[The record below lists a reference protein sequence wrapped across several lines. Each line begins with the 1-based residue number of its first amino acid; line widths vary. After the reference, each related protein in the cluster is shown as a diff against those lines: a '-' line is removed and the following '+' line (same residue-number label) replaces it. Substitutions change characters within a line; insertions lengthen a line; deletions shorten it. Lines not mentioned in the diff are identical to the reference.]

1 MNQEARIDSEFAS
14 LLELARGRCRNDQ
27 ELDLVRKA
35 FDYAR
40 EAHKGFSLGGGEPF
54 ILHPLEVAKIVV
66 GMIGLGC
73 KSICAALLHDV
84 PKNTDHSPEQLRPLF
99 GDKITD
105 LVEGLCNIRTVL
117 ESAHPLSE
125 YDSDAARAENFK
137 RVLISMGGDM
147 RVVLIKLADR
157 LENCRRLDSLP
168 PGKADRIL
176 AESKSLFIPL
186 AHRLGLYGVKSEME
200 NIWLKHRHPQDYAW
214 IENRINRDSVQRM
227 REVEDF
233 IAPIRSALDAS
244 GLQFEIKKRI
254 KTPYSIWHKMRTKGV
269 SFEQI
274 YDLYAVRIIFES
286 DGRDTESERKRA
298 FEIYTMVT
306 GLYPQIQSRMR
317 DWINQPKE
325 NGYEALHCTLMSKA
339 GIWVEVQIRSRRMDD
354 IAEKGIAAHWSY
366 KKDGYLSEDD
376 TSMDRWL
383 AKVQDILNSGDVDSL
398 ELLEIIQDDVSS
410 KTISVFTPKG
420 EQRSIPK
427 GSTALDFAY
436 YVHTHVGNQAIAAK
450 INSKLAPLSRQLRG
464 GDQVEIITAR
474 KSSPKPEWLEFLRT
488 RHARRRLIESLKASA
503 DPDVLKR
510 AEEILNSGPSS
521 EEFTL
526 NVTLLGAKR
535 PGLLEDIEN
544 ALRRID
550 GIEDVVKCNL

>member
-1 MNQEARIDSEFAS
+1 MNKDVRIEKEFAS
-14 LLELARGRCRNDQ
+14 LLELARGRCRGEQ
-27 ELDLVRKA
+27 ELDMVRMA
-35 FDYAR
+35 FNYAR

-99 GDKITD
+99 GDKITG

-117 ESAHPLSE
+117 ESSHPLTDD
-125 YDSDAARAENFK
+125 DSDAARAENFK

-157 LENCRRLDSLP
+157 LENCRRLDTLP

-186 AHRLGLYGVKSEME
+186 AHRLGLYGIKSEME

-214 IENRINRDSVQRM
+214 IENRISRDAAQRS
-227 REVEDF
+227 REIDDF
-233 IAPIRSALDAS
+233 IAPIRSALESS
-244 GLQFEIKKRI
+244 GLSFQIKKRI
-254 KTPYSIWHKMRTKGV
+254 KTPYSIWNKMRTKGV

-274 YDLYAVRIIFES
+274 YDLYAVRIIF
-286 DGRDTESERKRA
+286 DCDTRDIETERKRA
-298 FEIYTMVT
+298 FEIYTTVT
-306 GLYPQIQSRMR
+306 SLYPQNQSRLR

-383 AKVQDILNSGDVDSL
+383 AKVQDILNSGDIDSL
-398 ELLEIIQDDVSS
+398 ELLEIIQDDISS

-420 EQRSIPK
+420 EQRIIPK

-436 YVHTHVGNQAIAAK
+436 YVHTNVGNQAIAAK

-474 KSSPKPEWLEFLRT
+474 KSKPKPEWLGFLRT
-488 RHARRRLIESLKASA
+488 RHARRRLMDSIKSSS
-503 DPDVLKR
+503 DPEALSK
-510 AEEILNSGPSS
+510 AEEILSNVPSQ

-526 NVTLLGAKR
+526 SVTLLGTMR
-535 PGLLEDIEN
+535 PGLQEDIEN

-550 GIEDVVKCNL
+550 GIEDVVKCML

>member
-1 MNQEARIDSEFAS
+1 MSQEARIEKEFES
-14 LLELARGRCRNDQ
+14 LLALARGRCRNEQ
-27 ELDLVRKA
+27 ELDLIRKA
-35 FDYAR
+35 FNYAR

-54 ILHPLEVAKIVV
+54 VLHPIEVAKIVV

-73 KSICAALLHDV
+73 KSICTALLHDV
-84 PKNTDHSPEQLRPLF
+84 PKNTDQNPEMLRSLF

-117 ESAHPLSE
+117 ETAHPLSE
-125 YDSDAARAENFK
+125 ADSDASRAENFK
-137 RVLISMGGDM
+137 KVLISMGGDM

-157 LENCRRLDSLP
+157 LENCRRLDTLP

-176 AESKSLFIPL
+176 AESKTLFIPL
-186 AHRLGLYGVKSEME
+186 AHRLGLYGIKSEME

-214 IENRINRDSVQRM
+214 IENRINRDAAQRS
-227 REVEDF
+227 RDVDEF
-233 IAPIRSALDAS
+233 IVPIRSALEAS
-244 GLQFEIKKRI
+244 GLTFEIKKRI
-254 KTPYSIWHKMRTKGV
+254 KTPYSIWNKMRTKGV

-286 DGRDTESERKRA
+286 DDKDTESERKRA
-298 FEIYTMVT
+298 FDIYTTVT
-306 GLYPQIQSRMR
+306 SLYPQNQSRMR

-383 AKVQDILNSGDVDSL
+383 AKVQDILNCGDVDSL
-398 ELLEIIQDDVSS
+398 ELLEIIQDDMSA

-420 EQRSIPK
+420 EQRNVPR

-436 YVHTHVGNQAIAAK
+436 YVHTNVGNQAIAAK

-464 GDQVEIITAR
+464 GDQIEIITAR
-474 KSSPKPEWLEFLRT
+474 KSTPKPEWLEFLRT
-488 RHARRRLIESLKASA
+488 RHARRRLMESLKSSA
-503 DPDVLKR
+503 DPDALRR
-510 AEEILNSGPSS
+510 AEEILSNAPSQ
-521 EEFTL
+521 EEFTIH
-526 NVTLLGAKR
+526 VTLSGTRR
-535 PGLLEDIEN
+535 PGLQEDIEN

-550 GIEDVVKCNL
+550 GIEDVVKCML